1 MSCSRIFVLFVYH
14 LTLAFLLQKA
24 FGAFNCFSSEN
35 FAANSPY
42 ESNVNGLISTLST
55 QTPQTGFGQASVGQ
69 SPNQVYGLALCA
81 AYMSSSSCQTC
92 VEQAGNEIRNNC
104 PNNKGA
110 IAWTNQNGD
119 CLLKYSNVEF
129 FGQVD
134 NQNKVIYLNP
144 NTAGNPEA
152 FSRQT
157 NGLLLQLSDQG
168 SVRANRSAA
177 GELQV
182 YGLQKAYGLTQCT
195 RDLSSSACKQCL
207 EALIGETLP
216 TCCNGKEGARVF
228 SGSCTLQYE
237 TFPIIPA

>member
-1 MSCSRIFVLFVYH
+1 MSCSRIFVFFVYH

-24 FGAFNCFSSEN
+24 FGAYNCFNSEI
-35 FAANSPY
+35 FPANSPD
-42 ESNVNGLISTLST
+42 EANLNGLISTLST

-69 SPNQVYGLALCA
+69 SPNRVHGLALCA
-81 AYMSSSSCQTC
+81 AYMSSSNCQTC

-104 PNNKGA
+104 PYNKGA
-110 IAWTNQNGD
+110 IAWTNRNGD

-134 NQNKVIYLNP
+134 NQNKVFYQNP
-144 NTAGNPEA
+144 NTAVNPAA
-152 FSRQT
+152 FTLQT

-168 SVRANRSAA
+168 SVRPNRSAS

-182 YGLQKAYGLTQCT
+182 YGLAQCT
-195 RDLSSSACKQCL
+195 GDLSSSACKQCL
-207 EALIGETLP
+207 DELIGGTLP
-216 TCCNGKEGARVF
+216 TCCNGKEGGRVF

-237 TFPIIPA
+237 TFRFI